1 MFDKSLHLHLKQI
14 IMAFPF
20 SPDTDKL
27 AESRENLAK
36 MREDQAIA
44 KIELAAD
51 VTQGQINEATT
62 YQIAPGDIEGSDKP
76 KTPQEQVEEDFR
88 MDLRTLREYQNPQK
102 EEAYHKLYNAPHLR
116 AKYDQYLA
124 EYEAELAKLKNS
136 SKYSQERMALVG
148 KRGKGVGKE
157 QQQAHSENV
166 DRCFYEGIDIK
177 KKIRHLK
184 HLLAPENE
192 MSHFCDIDN
201 KSEKFIAREKAMGVK
216 IGTKKY
222 TETDIE
228 YILFINGKKAV
239 KFSNAEHNV
248 SHVLYLDEEGSIIY
262 DRIDIDDGLH
272 WYTKFRKNNG
282 VIEEWSL
289 YPNRGWKKDTEY
301 PLPSNETGSL

>member
-1 MFDKSLHLHLKQI
+1 
-14 IMAFPF
+14 MAFPF

-116 AKYDQYLA
+116 AKYDKYLA
-124 EYEAELAKLKNS
+124 GYEAELDELRKKETGYTNEMD
-136 SKYSQERMALVG
+136 KRG
-148 KRGKGVGKE
+148 DRGKGVGEKE
-157 QQQAHSENV
+157 AQEAKENGLQIIWKIG
-166 DRCFYEGIDIK
+166 DME

-192 MSHFCDIDN
+192 MSHFCEYNN
-201 KSEKFIAREKAMGVK
+201 KNQKVKDWEKAHQMEIIEDK
-216 IGTKKY
+216 DYGTIDVFHNGESVSNLGYMDNFKSVPMQALNAKGMVFIY
-222 TETDIE
+222 ADEEKEGNVIEYYEKDAGGLMQKTETSGTRE
-228 YILFINGKKAV
+228 LFKIDRSKL
-239 KFSNAEHNV
+239 V
-248 SHVLYLDEEGSIIY
+248 S
-262 DRIDIDDGLH
+262 
-272 WYTKFRKNNG
+272 K
-282 VIEEWSL
+282 
-289 YPNRGWKKDTEY
+289 
-301 PLPSNETGSL
+301 